1 MMRKGSMSM
10 SMLICGQGYGG
21 VEQEKAEQMSRE
33 DSSHASQFSLSNG
46 ILPSLGATARNRP
59 KHKLHRFIISPFNYY
74 YKLWQSFLIL
84 LVFYTAWVCP
94 FEFGFLDRA
103 KGPLAIAD
111 NVVNALFAI
120 DIVLTFF
127 IAYLDKTT
135 YLLIDNHKIIALRYA
150 KTWLALDIISTIPWE
165 LAQRVLP
172 PPLETYGYFNILRFW
187 RLRRFSAMISRLE
200 KDRNY
205 SYFWVRYCKLI
216 FVTLLTVH
224 CAGCFF
230 YFLAAHYPNPRR
242 TWFGLIVEN
251 FQQLSLWDRYVT
263 SMYWSIIT
271 LTTTGY
277 GDFHPVNSQEMTFN
291 IFYMLFNVGLQ
302 AYLIGNMTNLIV
314 HGTARTRQF
323 RDSIQAATS
332 FAHRNQIPDHL
343 HEQMLAH
350 LCLKYRTNSEG
361 LQQQEALDALPKA
374 IRSSISHYLFYP
386 LVDSVY
392 LFQGVSRDLL
402 FQLVSEM
409 KAEYF
414 PPKEDVILQ
423 NEAPTDMY
431 IVATGSVEL
440 IMHRNGATPVVHE
453 AKTGDVVGEIGVLC
467 YRPQMVTVRTKGL
480 SQLLRLNRTAFLNL
494 VQANVGDGTI
504 IMNNF
509 LKHLKE
515 MKNPLAEGILRDIEH
530 VLASG
535 KMDLPLS
542 LCFAAQRG
550 DDLLLHR
557 LLRRGSDPNEMDNN
571 GRTAMHIAASNGNE
585 HCALLLLEYEA
596 DPNIQ
601 DSEGNVPIWEAI
613 SGKHESLIKLLLDNG
628 AKINSGNVGNF
639 ACAAVE
645 QNNLELLKDIVTYN
659 GDVTLPKSNGTAAL
673 HTAVC
678 EGNVEMVKF
687 LLEQG
692 AEADKPDGYGWTP
705 RALAEHQG
713 HEEIMELFQHKWE
726 SNKPT
731 KKPTVVPMPKDLIP
745 SRPGKFRSEPTLPP
759 YARDGRPSY
768 SDMTSEN
775 TRRMDKIF
783 RNSLFGFMSAA
794 NTNTGEKDRDIVA
807 STGSLARS
815 TSRNSYPARVTLS
828 RPKKGQTAAKLVLLP
843 DSLQQLLDLG
853 AKKFQFTATKVLT
866 EDGAEVEDVELVR
879 DGDHLVLAGD
889 SEK

>member
-1 MMRKGSMSM
+1 MRKGSMSM
-10 SMLICGQGYGG
+10 SMLVCGQGYGG
-21 VEQEKAEQMSRE
+21 VEQEKAEQMSRD

-46 ILPSLGATARNRP
+46 ILPSLSATARNLP
-59 KHKLHRFIISPFNYY
+59 KHKLRRFIISPFNYY

-127 IAYLDKTT
+127 VAYLDKTT

-187 RLRRFSAMISRLE
+187 RLRRFSAMISR
-200 KDRNY
+200 NY

-230 YFLAAHYPNPRR
+230 YFLAAHYPNRRR
-242 TWFGLIVEN
+242 TWFGLTVEN
-251 FQQLSLWDRYVT
+251 FQQLSLWDQYVT

-361 LQQQEALDALPKA
+361 LQQQALDALPKA

-431 IVATGSVEL
+431 IVVTGSV
-440 IMHRNGATPVVHE
+440 VVHE

-494 VQANVGDGTI
+494 VQANVGNGTI

-535 KMDLPLS
+535 KMDPPLS

-550 DDLLLHR
+550 DDLLLHQ

-659 GDVTLPKSNGTAAL
+659 GDVTLPKSNGTTGL

-678 EGNVEMVKF
+678 EGNVEIVKF

-692 AEADKPDGYGWTP
+692 AEADKRDSYGWTP

-726 SNKPT
+726 S
-731 KKPTVVPMPKDLIP
+731 KKPTVVPMPKDLIL

-759 YARDGRPSY
+759 YAWDGRPSY
-768 SDMTSEN
+768 SDMTLEN

-794 NTNTGEKDRDIVA
+794 NTNAGEHI
-807 STGSLARS
+807 SSIFS
-815 TSRNSYPARVTLS
+815 
-828 RPKKGQTAAKLVLLP
+828 
-843 DSLQQLLDLG
+843 
-853 AKKFQFTATKVLT
+853 KFQFTATKVLT

>member
-1 MMRKGSMSM
+1 MMRKGSMAMSM
-10 SMLICGQGYGG
+10 SMCGQGCGG
-21 VEQEKAEQMSRE
+21 GKQEKTEEMSR
-33 DSSHASQFSLSNG
+33 DGSHASQFNLIDG
-46 ILPSLGATARNRP
+46 ILPSLGATAPNRP
-59 KHKLHRFIISPFNYY
+59 KHKFRRFIISPFNYY

-103 KGPLAIAD
+103 KGLIAIAD

-127 IAYLDKTT
+127 VAYLDKTT
-135 YLLIDNHKIIALRYA
+135 YLLIDKHKLIALRYA
-150 KTWLALDIISTIPWE
+150 KTWLAFDIISTIPSE

-172 PPLETYGYFNILRFW
+172 PPLETYGYFNILRLW
-187 RLRRFSAMISRLE
+187 RLRRVSAMISRLE

-230 YFLAAHYPNPRR
+230 YFLAAHYRNPRR
-242 TWFGLIVEN
+242 TWFGLIEEN
-251 FQQLSLWDRYVT
+251 FQQLPLWDRYVS

-277 GDFHPVNSQEMTFN
+277 GDFHPVNSQEMTFD
-291 IFYMLFNVGLQ
+291 IFYMLFNLGLQ

-323 RDSIQAATS
+323 RDTIQAATS
-332 FAHRNQIPDHL
+332 FARRNQIPDHL

-386 LVDSVY
+386 LLDSVY

-414 PPKEDVILQ
+414 PPKEVVILQ

-431 IVATGSVEL
+431 IVVTGSVEL
-440 IMHRNGATPVVHE
+440 IMHRNGATPVVRE

-535 KMDLPLS
+535 RMDLPLS

-550 DDLLLHR
+550 DDMLLHQ
-557 LLRRGSDPNEMDNN
+557 LLRRGSDPNEMDDN

-601 DSEGNVPIWEAI
+601 DSEGNVPLWEAI

-639 ACAAVE
+639 ACSAVE
-645 QNNLELLKDIVTYN
+645 QNNLELLKYIVKYN
-659 GDVTLPKSNGTAAL
+659 GDVTLPKNNGTTAL

-678 EGNVEMVKF
+678 EENVEIAKF

-692 AEADKPDGYGWTP
+692 AEADKPDSYGWTP

-713 HEEIMELFQHKWE
+713 HDKIMELFQQKSE
-726 SNKPT
+726 S
-731 KKPTVVPMPKDLIP
+731 KKPSKKQTVVPMPEDPIL

-759 YARDGRPSY
+759 YARDGRPFN

-775 TRRMDKIF
+775 TLRMDKSF
-783 RNSLFGFMSAA
+783 RNSLFGFMSTA
-794 NTNTGEKDRDIVA
+794 NTNTGEKDRDNVT
-807 STGSLARS
+807 STGSLTRS

-828 RPKKGQTAAKLVLLP
+828 CPEKGKTAAKLVLLP

-853 AKKFQFTATKVLT
+853 AKKFQFSATKVLT
-866 EDGAEVEDVELVR
+866 KDRAEIEDIELVR
-879 DGDHLVLAGD
+879 DGDHLVLVGE

>member
-1 MMRKGSMSM
+1 MY
-10 SMLICGQGYGG
+10 LNIFGG
-21 VEQEKAEQMSRE
+21 VCA
-33 DSSHASQFSLSNG
+33 H
-46 ILPSLGATARNRP
+46 
-59 KHKLHRFIISPFNYY
+59 
-74 YKLWQSFLIL
+74 SFLIL

-127 IAYLDKTT
+127 VAYLDKTT

-150 KTWLALDIISTIPWE
+150 KTWLAFDIISTIPWE

-205 SYFWVRYCKLI
+205 SYFWV
-216 FVTLLTVH
+216 TLLTVH

-263 SMYWSIIT
+263 STYWSIIT

-386 LVDSVY
+386 LVDGVY

-431 IVATGSVEL
+431 IVATGSV
-440 IMHRNGATPVVHE
+440 VVHE

-542 LCFAAQRG
+542 LSFAAQRG
-550 DDLLLHR
+550 DDLLLHQ

-628 AKINSGNVGNF
+628 AKINSGNMGNF

-659 GDVTLPKSNGTAAL
+659 GDVTLPKSNGTTAL

-678 EGNVEMVKF
+678 EGNVEI
-687 LLEQG
+687 
-692 AEADKPDGYGWTP
+692 
-705 RALAEHQG
+705 G

-731 KKPTVVPMPKDLIP
+731 KKPNVVPMPKDLIP

-828 RPKKGQTAAKLVLLP
+828 CPKKGQTAAKLVLL
-843 DSLQQLLDLG
+843 SLQQLLDLG